1 VELAIYQAFKFDF
14 NLSKAALLGLIQFGI
29 CGITALLSLWI
40 VVPSGQNSGLDRVV
54 KREGGSSLLD
64 GFWITLAA
72 CFLLIPLAA
81 IVMRGV
87 GGLPDISPELLRATW
102 RSVWV
107 AVSSALLTVIA
118 GVGLALAAQFW
129 WRRIEVVGYLSIAAS
144 PLVIGTGLFI
154 LVYRWVDP
162 VLLALPVTI
171 LVNTAMSL
179 PFALRAISPE
189 LAQIDQN
196 YARLSQSLGLS
207 QAQYLRLVI
216 LPRLRRPIGFSAGLA
231 AALSMGDLGV
241 ITLFAD
247 PEVATLPLAM
257 YRLME
262 AYRLDQAYGVA
273 LILLALSLALFW
285 VFDRG
290 GRINADA

>member
-1 VELAIYQAFKFDF
+1 V
-14 NLSKAALLGLIQFGI
+14 
-29 CGITALLSLWI
+29 
-40 VVPSGQNSGLDRVV
+40 
-54 KREGGSSLLD
+54 
-64 GFWITLAA
+64 
-72 CFLLIPLAA
+72 
-81 IVMRGV
+81 
-87 GGLPDISPELLRATW
+87 
-102 RSVWV
+102 
-107 AVSSALLTVIA
+107 A
-118 GVGLALAAQFW
+118 GVALALAARLW
-129 WRRIEVVGYLSIAAS
+129 WKRIEVIGYLSIAAS

-207 QAQYLRLVI
+207 QGQYLRLVI

-273 LILLALSLALFW
+273 LVLLTLSLALFW
-285 VFDRG
+285 IFDRG
-290 GRINADA
+290 GRVDADA